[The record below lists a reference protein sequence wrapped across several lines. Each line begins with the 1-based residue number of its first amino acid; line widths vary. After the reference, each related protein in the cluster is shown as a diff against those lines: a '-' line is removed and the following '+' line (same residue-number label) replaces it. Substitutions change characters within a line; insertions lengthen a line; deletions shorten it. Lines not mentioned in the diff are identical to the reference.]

1 MNEDWVESMI
11 EGLNN
16 TINFEDQINNN
27 NLFDFESNQG
37 VYEWNNNTNTFDLV

>member
-37 VYEWNNNTNTFDLV
+37 I